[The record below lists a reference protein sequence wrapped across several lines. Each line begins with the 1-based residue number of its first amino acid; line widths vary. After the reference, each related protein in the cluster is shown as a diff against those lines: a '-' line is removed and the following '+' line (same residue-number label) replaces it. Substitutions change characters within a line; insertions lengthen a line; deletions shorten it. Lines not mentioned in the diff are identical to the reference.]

1 MTIDQNFIQNA
12 PKLLQQVRAEAA
24 RRSLKEFIQQAW
36 PIIEPG
42 RPLIWGWP
50 LDAIV
55 LHLEAVAKGDIK
67 KLAIFVPP
75 GFGKSRLTRVFTPAW
90 RWVQDPYHKFLSASY
105 GIDLTVRDT
114 LDLRRIVT
122 SEWYQE
128 TFGLGIADDDGGR
141 SGFTLKS
148 LGSIKPITVGGKTTG
163 FRGDTVLFDDI
174 IGVQDANSPSKRAEA
189 NEWFRESAQNRVND
203 ATHSSRILIMQRVHE
218 DDPGALAM
226 KMGYEPLIIPMEWDE
241 QFRRTTSI
249 GWTDPRTV
257 EGELAFPERFPPEEV
272 EILKNDE
279 TGMGAYA
286 YASQYQQT
294 PVPRKGA
301 LIPVDKIVMTEALPE
316 DSYISVRAWDLAGTA
331 GGGAF
336 TVGVR
341 MKYGRKSRRFFFD
354 DVRRGQYSPGGVR
367 DLILSTALEDTTETL
382 IILPKDP
389 GQAGVA
395 QISDLTA
402 MLAGFNVKA
411 EAQTGSKEMRAD
423 PLAGQVEH
431 GHVSCLQDTWTKAFI
446 EEMRFFPKG
455 KYVDQ
460 VDAASSAFNA
470 LSALARHRKRTLQLV
485 VGGER
490 QENYAHMPGAATR

>member
-42 RPLIWGWP
+42 RTLVWGWP

-75 GFGKSRLTRVFTPAW
+75 GFMKSRSTRVFFPAW

-148 LGSIKPITVGGKTTG
+148 LGSVKPITVGGKTTG

-203 ATHSSRILIMQRVHE
+203 ATYSSRVLIMQRVHE

-249 GWTDPRTV
+249 GWTDPRTA
-257 EGELAFPERFPPEEV
+257 EGELAFPERFPHEEV
-272 EILKNDE
+272 KMLKNDE

-331 GGGAF
+331 DGGAF
-336 TVGVR
+336 TAGVR

-411 EAQTGSKEMRAD
+411 ESQTGSKEMRAE

-455 KYVDQ
+455 KYADQ
-460 VDAASSAFNA
+460 VDAGASAFNA
-470 LSALARHRKRTLQLV
+470 LAALARHRKRTLQLV
-485 VGGER
+485 VSGEK
-490 QENYAHMPGAATR
+490 QPNYASMAANRV